1 MPRYNVQHPETK
13 MWRCFSSIVDDYI
26 TDWMDEKRYERWRK
40 RQYGINCGPVREAN
54 IMTYEDAE
62 ETIRRMHEDDEDE
75 SNSRNQ
81 GLFPTEANT
90 HQGA

>member
-1 MPRYNVQHPETK
+1 MIIAVQYSIGEKMPRYNVQHPETK

-62 ETIRRMHEDDEDE
+62 ETIRRMHGDDDED
-75 SNSRNQ
+75 ND
-81 GLFPTEANT
+81 
-90 HQGA
+90 